1 MKIFENLVTSLMKL
15 KSITKADAERLA
27 RYHVMR
33 DFPYEW
39 KRAQEE
45 KKANG

>member
-27 RYHVMR
+27 R
-33 DFPYEW
+33 
-39 KRAQEE
+39 E
-45 KKANG
+45 KVPDLAKMEDAEKSSV